1 MDKKNKEK
9 KAVKEK
15 ENHQQDIVE
24 LLQRTQ
30 ANFENF
36 RKQTEKR
43 VQEIQQFA
51 NKDLILQILPVL
63 DNFELA
69 LKNCKSDN
77 KEFVKGIELIYSQIF
92 TILENQNVKV
102 IKTENQKFDPNLH
115 EALMKVDSDK
125 PENTIVEELQKGF
138 VLNDKVIRCAKVKV
152 SAGRAFSTGEVLN
165 QKKKPSFGTSGGS
178 NPSNLFD
185 NKDVVMDLCLEEE
198 SKNKK

>member
-9 KAVKEK
+9 KSEKKE
-15 ENHQQDIVE
+15 ENTQQEIVE

-43 VQEIQQFA
+43 VQDIQKFA

-69 LKNCKSDN
+69 LKNANVDTN
-77 KEFVKGIELIYSQIF
+77 QKEFVKGVELIYSQIF

-115 EALMKVDSDK
+115 EALMKVNSDK

-138 VLNDKVIRCAKVKV
+138 MLDDKVIRCAKVKV
-152 SAGRAFSTGEVLN
+152 SAGKE
-165 QKKKPSFGTSGGS
+165 KEK
-178 NPSNLFD
+178 
-185 NKDVVMDLCLEEE
+185 KDVE
-198 SKNKK
+198 SERNKTKNQDN